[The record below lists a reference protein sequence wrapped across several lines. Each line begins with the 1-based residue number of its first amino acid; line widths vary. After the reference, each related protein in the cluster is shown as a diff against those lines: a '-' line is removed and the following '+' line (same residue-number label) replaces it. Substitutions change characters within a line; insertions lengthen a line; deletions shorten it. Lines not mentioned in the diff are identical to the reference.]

1 MKTSAS
7 GKCLERL
14 DMLVIHF
21 ASQRH
26 PRSFSRTPVDLSIAW
41 LETVEGFPAAVESR
55 YPVDISKK
63 ISILSFPYGFR
74 LLQYVIK
81 SEAEEFKLPRTQA
94 GL

>member
-41 LETVEGFPAAVESR
+41 LETVGGFQ
-55 YPVDISKK
+55 
-63 ISILSFPYGFR
+63 R
-74 LLQYVIK
+74 LWNFCSLL
-81 SEAEEFKLPRTQA
+81 KL
-94 GL
+94 L